1 MSANRKILYLFHLY
15 IILFSKVVNSFD
27 FFFFN
32 LVQADFNYRFYER
45 ICIPFLFILFIYF
58 IFADQPKDGSYDD
71 GKLIVVT
78 DSQVIAIKLHRCNSE
93 KITSCSECVAL
104 QDPYCGWDKIAGK
117 CRSHGAPKWLEENY
131 FYQNVSTGQHAACP
145 SGKMSSKDANAGEQ
159 KGE

>member
-1 MSANRKILYLFHLY
+1 MFLYASRKVTSLFGAEIVFFSLLYKYICDLSHL
-15 IILFSKVVNSFD
+15 LFS
-27 FFFFN
+27 FFN
-32 LVQADFNYRFYER
+32 Y
-45 ICIPFLFILFIYF
+45 I
-58 IFADQPKDGSYDD
+58 DQPKDGSYDD

-159 KGE
+159 KGN

>member
-1 MSANRKILYLFHLY
+1 MA
-15 IILFSKVVNSFD
+15 
-27 FFFFN
+27 
-32 LVQADFNYRFYER
+32 
-45 ICIPFLFILFIYF
+45 
-58 IFADQPKDGSYDD
+58 KDGSYDD
-71 GKLIVVT
+71 GKLVVVT

-131 FYQNVSTGQHAACP
+131 YYQNVSTGQHAACP

-159 KGE
+159 KGKWNKPATKVHRNALAMPANATNTKTKSNLFESIQ